1 MRHSRRV
8 LWLLGS
14 FTALVYA
21 YKILPVFVVVALAF
35 NPPEFGSFPIVG
47 FTTRWFSGLFDN
59 PAVVTAVQTS
69 LKLATATAIIA
80 TVLGTAAAYALVRY
94 PFRGRAAVQM
104 LLTVPILVPHLIVG
118 VGLLLAF
125 RVVGLSRSFTL
136 MLLGHVALTMPF
148 VILTTQHRL
157 QSIPVYLEDAA
168 RTLGANGWQSFREV
182 TLPLALPAVVT
193 GAVFAFMS
201 SFDEVT
207 ATLFWRPANF
217 DTVPIYVL
225 SELQNSVSQELNALA
240 AALVGFSVSVPMM
253 TMLLMHLWSTRR
265 RGPARA
271 AATEMTPAWQTTAAV
286 EGERS

>member
-1 MRHSRRV
+1 MRHSRLT
-8 LWLLGS
+8 LWLLGG
-14 FTALVYA
+14 FTLLVYA

-47 FTTRWFSGLFDN
+47 FTTRWFGGLLDN
-59 PAVVTAVQTS
+59 PAVVTAVKTS
-69 LKLATATAIIA
+69 LRLAVATAAIA
-80 TVLGTAAAYALVRY
+80 TVLGVAAAYALVRY
-94 PFRGRAAVQM
+94 PFRGRAAVQL
-104 LLTVPILVPHLIVG
+104 LLTMPILVPHLIVG

-125 RVVGLSRSFTL
+125 RILGLSRSFTL

-157 QSIPVYLEDAA
+157 QAIPLYLEEAS
-168 RTLGANGWQSFREV
+168 RTLGANGWQTFREV
-182 TLPLALPAVVT
+182 TLPLAAPAIVT
-193 GAVFAFMS
+193 GFVFAFMS

-240 AALVGFSVSVPMM
+240 AALVGFSVGVPVL
-253 TMLLMHLWSTRR
+253 TMLLLHLWTSRR
-265 RGPARA
+265 RRPARA
-271 AATEMTPAWQTTAAV
+271 PEATPAWQPAT
-286 EGERS
+286 EGDAR

>member
-1 MRHSRRV
+1 MRHSQGV
-8 LWLLGS
+8 LWVLGV

-21 YKILPVFVVVALAF
+21 YKILPVFVIVALAF

-47 FTTRWFSGLFDN
+47 FTTRWFSGLLDN
-59 PAVVTAVQTS
+59 PAVMTAVQTS
-69 LKLATATAIIA
+69 LKLAAATTVIA
-80 TVLGTAAAYALVRY
+80 TGFGTAAAYALVRY
-94 PFRGRAAVQM
+94 PFRGRGAVQLM
-104 LLTVPILVPHLIVG
+104 LTMPILVPHLIVG

-157 QSIPVYLEDAA
+157 RAIPVYLEDAA

-182 TLPLALPAVVT
+182 TLPLALPAIIT

-240 AALVGFSVSVPMM
+240 AALVGFSISVPLLS
-253 TMLLMHLWSTRR
+253 MLLLHLWSTRR
-265 RGPARA
+265 RGPARSA
-271 AATEMTPAWQTTAAV
+271 SPELTPAWQTSAAI